1 VIYLN
6 GIYMDMHRELDLDPE
21 FEDVALRAVETL
33 EGIDTV
39 GDAAKYVPVQYFG
52 VMAGEDAPD
61 YQDGTFIVKKS
72 NIVAI
77 KRYVNSSLRL
87 PVHLSDVERFLGY
100 RTAHVAGLEP
110 ADIQKLHQNIH
121 AHALSWAT
129 LEKDTK
135 TLGSQLDN
143 FSDRF
148 LETGTDLVGHL
159 KNTEGYKTL
168 IGTVN
173 TLTEEEMARF
183 ADIPLNRSD
192 TTRIGRLSV
201 YFDVMKSDIESFYKK
216 IRDVK
221 KLAIEF
227 SRKITEELLPAVH
240 SKLDY
245 VERSGGELDARNQ
258 EITAQL
264 QVLDEHIAQKQDE
277 YSRLVGYAFSGL
289 VFGPLGVVI
298 TGGIFGSK
306 AEQVRAEKNDLL
318 DRRSG
323 LLADMHNANLT
334 KLLND
339 LGGRLVNLQTLMVDA
354 ERGAKNLEDVWA
366 IIWVNIGESAD
377 RASEIDNVLDLNR
390 LILDLQAVIG
400 PWKVIRG
407 HASALTKVFNDVVA

>member
-1 VIYLN
+1 MEMY
-6 GIYMDMHRELDLDPE
+6 RELDLDPD
-21 FEDVALRAVETL
+21 FKDIALRAVKTL

-39 GDAAKYVPVQYFG
+39 GEAAKYVPVQYFG

-87 PVHLSDVERFLGY
+87 PVNLSDVERFLGY
-100 RTAHVAGLEP
+100 KTAHVPGLEP

-121 AHALSWAT
+121 AHALSWTT

-183 ADIPLNRSD
+183 AEIPLNRSD
-192 TTRIGRLSV
+192 TMKIRNLSL
-201 YFDVMKSDIESFYKK
+201 YFEVMKNDIENFYEK
-216 IRDVK
+216 IRRVK
-221 KLAIEF
+221 DLAIEF
-227 SRKITEELLPAVH
+227 SRKITQELLPAVH

-277 YSRLVGYAFSGL
+277 YNRLVGYAFSGL
-289 VFGPLGVVI
+289 VFGPLGVVV

-306 AEQVRAEKNDLL
+306 AEEVRAEKNILL
-318 DRRSG
+318 DRRRG

-339 LGGRLVNLQTLMVDA
+339 LGGRLINLQTLMVDA

-390 LILDLQAVIG
+390 LVLDLQAVIG

-407 HASALTKVFNDVVA
+407 HASALTKVFNDVAT